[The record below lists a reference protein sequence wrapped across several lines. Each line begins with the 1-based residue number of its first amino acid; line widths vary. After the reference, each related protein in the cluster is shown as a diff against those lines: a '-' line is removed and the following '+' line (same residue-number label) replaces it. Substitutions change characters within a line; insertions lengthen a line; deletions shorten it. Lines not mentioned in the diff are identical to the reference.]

1 MRDSLIGIGL
11 LVLTS
16 AAGADPAAILADTG
30 EVYLRELDGV
40 AAEARR
46 ARDASFTLAVGSS
59 GDSDLLHPGE
69 RVIRVIEV
77 RADEGARAVDPLEEP
92 EGELV
97 VRNVLADGQTPA
109 AARLGVIRSG
119 VLVTPDGTKIET
131 ESYIPSARGEGRDLV
146 IPAPLGHDHQDGA
159 RYLLVN
165 YAESAEWKIAPELLE
180 DPLDTAP
187 LGDRKPVVLIHG
199 LSSKDL
205 SGEHDPEK
213 LNIWNTLRGTE
224 DYTKLFARYKFYLYR
239 YPTFRHV
246 KENGESLVALL
257 EQHVGT
263 TALRERRVI
272 LIGHSM
278 GGLVMRW
285 ALNHQGFG
293 QYVSHAITGATPHH
307 GAGGASLIYA
317 NWRIAEKVGLFWATV
332 IRFAK
337 CFQPDS
343 PGLRSL
349 AWDNF
354 DGAIP
359 GDEAAR
365 YGLLVNTEL
374 RALNESDP
382 WLGKYTTLMGA
393 VTTLQRPGDLVHR
406 GYDLVREGQGTYAA
420 TFGTSDPLV
429 PLSSGTLAGDSRHEV
444 MTYENFDHSEI
455 FMHSNSAADVL
466 TLLRAESVTTD

>member
-1 MRDSLIGIGL
+1 MRQGLFGIGVL
-11 LVLTS
+11 LLTGS
-16 AAGADPAAILADTG
+16 FAGADPGAILAG
-30 EVYLRELDGV
+30 SEGAYLRELGENSGKV
-40 AAEARR
+40 SR
-46 ARDASFTLAVGSS
+46 AGSFVLQESSS

-77 RADEGARAVDPLEEP
+77 RAEEGTRALEEEP

-97 VRNVLADGQTPA
+97 VKNVLPSGQSPEQ
-109 AARLGVIRSG
+109 ARIGVIRRGS
-119 VLVTPDGTKIET
+119 LTAPDGTRLET
-131 ESYIPSARGEGRDLV
+131 ESYVPSARAEGRDLV
-146 IPAPLGHDHQDGA
+146 VPAPLEHDRQEGA
-159 RYLLVN
+159 EYLLVS
-165 YAESAEWKIAPELLE
+165 YAESEEWKIAPELLE
-180 DPLDTAP
+180 DPLDPAP

-205 SGEHDPEK
+205 SGEHDPAK
-213 LNIWNTLRGTE
+213 LNIWNTLRGQE
-224 DYTKLFARYKFYLYR
+224 DYASLFPRYKFYLYR

-246 KENGESLVALL
+246 KENGVSLVQLL
-257 EQHVGT
+257 EQHVGV

-317 NWRIAEKVGLFWATV
+317 NWRIREKVGLFWATV

-359 GDEAAR
+359 PGEASR
-365 YGLLVNTEL
+365 YGLLVNHEL
-374 RALNESDP
+374 RSLNSSDP
-382 WLGKYTTLMGA
+382 WLGKYTTLMGN
-393 VTTLQRPGDLVHR
+393 VTSLARPGDLVHR
-406 GYDLVREGQGTYAA
+406 GYDLVRQGQGAYAE

-429 PLSSGTLAGDSRHEV
+429 PLSSGTLEGDSRHEIL
-444 MTYENFDHSEI
+444 TYENFDHGEI
-455 FMHSNSAADVL
+455 YLHPSPAGDVL
-466 TLLRAESVTTD
+466 QLLRAGSVATD